1 MSTKRFYVPPCLTVY
16 EPKDLPEWM
25 RPPRRDFFE
34 SPKVAPTY
42 TAVVD
47 RDHKYVDVSES
58 FCELVGYKM
67 EELIGMPYDRL
78 TAVDSAD
85 IPTTYRMFSKLGY
98 MHGLW
103 MLVHRTG
110 YRILV
115 RYEAWLRPDKNVQS
129 NLELVQNIL

>member
-1 MSTKRFYVPPCLTVY
+1 MR
-16 EPKDLPEWM
+16 LPG
-25 RPPRRDFFE
+25 RDFFE
-34 SPKVAPTY
+34 SAKVAPAY

-47 RDHKYVDVSES
+47 PDRKYVDVSEG
-58 FCELVGYKM
+58 FCELVGYKR

-85 IPTTYRMFSKLGY
+85 IPTTYRLFSRLGY

-115 RYEAWLRPDKNVQS
+115 RYEAWLRPDKSVQS

>member
-1 MSTKRFYVPPCLTVY
+1 MKPPQ
-16 EPKDLPEWM
+16 KA
-25 RPPRRDFFE
+25 FFE
-34 SPKVAPTY
+34 SAGPAPVY
-42 TAVVD
+42 TSVVD
-47 RDHKYVDVSES
+47 RDHKYIEVSEG

-78 TAVDSAD
+78 TAFNSAD
-85 IPTTYRMFSKLGY
+85 IAKTYRLFSRLGY

-115 RYEAWLRPDKNVQS
+115 RYESWLRPDNYVQS

>member
-1 MSTKRFYVPPCLTVY
+1 MSTKRPYVSPCLTAY

-34 SPKVAPTY
+34 GAKVAPTY

-47 RDHKYVDVSES
+47 RDRKYVDVSEG

-78 TAVDSAD
+78 TAADSAD
-85 IPTTYRMFSKLGY
+85 IPTTYRLFSRLGY

-115 RYEAWLRPDKNVQS
+115 RYEAWLRPDKNIQS

>member
-1 MSTKRFYVPPCLTVY
+1 MSTKRLYVPPCLTVY

-25 RPPRRDFFE
+25 RLPGRDFFE
-34 SPKVAPTY
+34 SAKVAPTY

-47 RDHKYVDVSES
+47 PDRKYVDVSER
-58 FCELVGYKM
+58 FCELVGYKR

-85 IPTTYRMFSKLGY
+85 IPTTYRLFSRLGY

>member
-1 MSTKRFYVPPCLTVY
+1 MSTKRLYVSPCLTAY
-16 EPKDLPEWM
+16 EPEDLPEWM

-34 SPKVAPTY
+34 GAKVAPTY

-47 RDHKYVDVSES
+47 RDHKYVDVSEG

-85 IPTTYRMFSKLGY
+85 IPTTYRLFSRLGY

-129 NLELVQNIL
+129 NLELVQTF

>member
-1 MSTKRFYVPPCLTVY
+1 MSTKRPYLPPRLTVY
-16 EPKDLPEWM
+16 EPKDIPEWM
-25 RPPRRDFFE
+25 KSPQRDFFE
-34 SPKVAPTY
+34 NVRVAPIY
-42 TAVVD
+42 TTVVD

-78 TAVDSAD
+78 TAADSAD
-85 IPTTYRMFSKLGY
+85 IPTTYRLFFRLGY

-115 RYEAWLRPDKNVQS
+115 RYEAWLRPDTNVQS